1 MRAVSLI
8 TKGILMRSKLEKIG
22 LIGSG
27 IIIGVLIS
35 FNFTALA
42 EKLTAQQLPIDE
54 LRVFAEVFGKV
65 KSDYVEPV
73 EDKKLINEALT
84 GMLQGLDPHSAYLDA
99 DAYKDMQAGTQ
110 GEFGGL
116 GIEVSMEDG
125 LVKVVSPIED
135 SPAYKAG
142 LKSGDLIMKLDDTQ
156 VRGMTLNDAVKKMR
170 GTPDTKI
177 TLTVLRKNEPNPLTF
192 TLTRAIIK
200 AQSVKSKY
208 IEKDYGYVRIT
219 QFQDRT
225 GEDLAKTLKALHEQN
240 KAPLKGLVLDLRN
253 NPGGLLDAAVGV
265 SAAFLPAN
273 DLVVY
278 TEGRIAD
285 SQMRLNADPR
295 DYARR
300 GKTDYLRN
308 LPDEYK
314 KLPIVVL
321 VNAGSASASEIVAG
335 ALQDHKRA
343 TIMGIQ
349 SFGKG
354 SVQTILPMNN
364 GSAIKL
370 TTARYF
376 TPNGR
381 SIQAKGIV
389 PDIIVEDGS
398 DPSNTL
404 HEADLGKHLSNPT
417 DKADIKNI
425 EDASKAAIKNKPEER
440 KYAEP
445 KGPIEPASADDF
457 QFQQAMNQLKGLP
470 VQKAPEVKEMKA
482 GISDNKVKK

>member
-1 MRAVSLI
+1 
-8 TKGILMRSKLEKIG
+8 MRSKLEKFG
-22 LIGSG
+22 LLGAGAFVG
-27 IIIGVLIS
+27 ILVSINIS
-35 FNFTALA
+35 AWADRTSMS
-42 EKLTAQQLPIDE
+42 QLPIDE
-54 LRVFAEVFGKV
+54 LRVFAEVFAKV

-73 EDKKLINEALT
+73 EDKKLINEALS
-84 GMLQGLDPHSAYLDA
+84 GMLQGLDPHSTFMDA
-99 DAYKDMQAGTQ
+99 DAYKELQAGTQ

-116 GIEVSMEDG
+116 GIEVAMEDG
-125 LVKVVSPIED
+125 LVKVVTPIED

-156 VRGMTLNDAVKKMR
+156 VRGLTLNDAVKRMR

-177 TLTVLRKNEPNPLTF
+177 VLTVIRKGEDKPLTF
-192 TLTRAIIK
+192 TLMRAVIK
-200 AQSVKSKY
+200 SQSVKNKW
-208 IEKDYGYVRIT
+208 IEQGYGYVRIT

-225 GEDLAKTLKALHEQN
+225 GEDLAKALKNLQTEN
-240 KAPLKGLVLDLRN
+240 KSPLKGLVLDLRN

-265 SAAFLPAN
+265 SAAFLPKD

-278 TEGRIAD
+278 TEGRVVD
-285 SQMRLNADPR
+285 SKMRLNATPM

-300 GKTDYLRN
+300 GKSDYLKD
-308 LPDEYK
+308 LPEEFK
-314 KLPIVVL
+314 SVPIVVL
-321 VNAGSASASEIVAG
+321 INAGSASASEIVAG

-389 PDIIVEDGS
+389 PDIMVDDGS
-398 DPSNTL
+398 DPSLSL
-404 HEADLGKHLSNPT
+404 HEADLKRHLSNPT
-417 DKADIKNI
+417 DAKGNADN
-425 EDASKAAIKNKPEER
+425 KAADEAKAKAAAEKLKEE
-440 KYAEP
+440 KHAETR
-445 KGPIEPASADDF
+445 GPIEPASKDDF
-457 QFQQAMNQLKGLP
+457 QFTQAMNLLKGLP
-470 VQKAPEVKEMKA
+470 VQKTQEPA
-482 GISDNKVKK
+482 KVSTAKP